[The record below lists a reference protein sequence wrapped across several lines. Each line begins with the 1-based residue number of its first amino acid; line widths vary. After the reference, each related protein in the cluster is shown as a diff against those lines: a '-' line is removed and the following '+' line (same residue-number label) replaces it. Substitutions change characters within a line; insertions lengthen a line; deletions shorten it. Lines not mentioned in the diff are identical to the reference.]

1 MKLTGCVKTK
11 LNSLQICQAK
21 HFPCAEILLRRRKAC
36 LLLHLISFCSRFSLF
51 IPAKDEKYV
60 KVLNDLIFF
69 STENGKMCI
78 AGVGLSGSV

>member
-11 LNSLQICQAK
+11 LNSLQICQTK
-21 HFPCAEILLRRRKAC
+21 HFPCAEILLRRREAC
-36 LLLHLISFCSRFSLF
+36 LLLHLISFCSRFGLF

-69 STENGKMCI
+69 FLPRIGKCI
-78 AGVGLSGSV
+78 LQV

>member
-21 HFPCAEILLRRRKAC
+21 HFPCAEILLRRREAC
-36 LLLHLISFCSRFSLF
+36 LLLHLISFCSRFGLF

-69 STENGKMCI
+69 STENRKMCI
-78 AGVGLSGSV
+78 AGVGLSRSV